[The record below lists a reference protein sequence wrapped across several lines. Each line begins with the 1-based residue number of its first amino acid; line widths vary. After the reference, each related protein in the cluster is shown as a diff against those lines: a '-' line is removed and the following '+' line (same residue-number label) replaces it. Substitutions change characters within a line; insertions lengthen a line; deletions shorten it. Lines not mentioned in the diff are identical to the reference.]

1 MVTSHRST
9 PTLTFVAR
17 RLAWLAAFLAVMA
30 VAILEIGRHDLG
42 WLPIV
47 AFLILPDLAMLAGI
61 GQPHE
66 KRQMPARAVPFY
78 NALHQP
84 ILPIAFLA
92 IVVATGA
99 APFWFVGAFAW
110 MAHIAIDRAVGYG
123 LRTPDGWQR
132 G

>member
-1 MVTSHRST
+1 MATTQRAA
-9 PTLTFVAR
+9 PALTFIVR
-17 RLAWLAAFLAVMA
+17 RLAWLAAFLAVMG

-47 AFLILPDLAMLAGI
+47 AFLIFPDLAMLAGI
-61 GQPHE
+61 GQPHQ
-66 KRQMPARAVPFY
+66 KRQLPARAVPFY
-78 NALHQP
+78 NTLHQP
-84 ILPIAFLA
+84 LLPLAFLA
-92 IVVATGA
+92 IVVAIGA
-99 APFWFVGAFAW
+99 APFWFFGAFAW